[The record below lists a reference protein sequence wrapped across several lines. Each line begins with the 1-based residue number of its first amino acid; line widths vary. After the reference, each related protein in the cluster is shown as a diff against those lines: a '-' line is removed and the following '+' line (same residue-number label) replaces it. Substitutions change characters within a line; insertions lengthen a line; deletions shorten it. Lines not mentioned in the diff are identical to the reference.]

1 MHTTSVGPE
10 VSLYSSASVK
20 LQCSWTSMKNARRPW
35 STKHKDSLRVRVS
48 DLSGALSVSPTLHLS
63 AIVWLRL
70 KVTLLPRSIPDECT
84 GSCCPQCRAKMRR
97 RMLEQISSG
106 FGMTAAS
113 MTAKP
118 TLFPIAST
126 FGVTR
131 TRPVWSSLQHAS
143 IIWYEVRRWPTTTVR
158 TWCCSLVPL
167 VPLTGFGQ

>member
-70 KVTLLPRSIPDECT
+70 KVTLLPRASPTNALGVAVLSAGPKCE
-84 GSCCPQCRAKMRR
+84 GASWSKSPQD
-97 RMLEQISSG
+97 LG
-106 FGMTAAS
+106 
-113 MTAKP
+113 
-118 TLFPIAST
+118 
-126 FGVTR
+126 
-131 TRPVWSSLQHAS
+131 
-143 IIWYEVRRWPTTTVR
+143 
-158 TWCCSLVPL
+158 
-167 VPLTGFGQ
+167 